1 MVKVSE
7 QDIFLAARRVLA
19 EKGFEKARLADVA
32 RELSITSAA
41 LYKHFSDKDDL
52 FKSVNQSWLDTVD
65 QPLLKNAVRYPEV
78 ERIQALHDWL
88 WELVLRRRKAYQDN
102 HELMNY
108 YENRLAQEGQLIP
121 ARLMDFA
128 KAVET
133 IMAWN
138 TFRRQRGLTIMQTL
152 TYFYHPFFADKWDD
166 SLLQTLFESTWLEL
180 LPIVKQDLTLDGE

>member
-65 QPLLKNAVRYPEV
+65 QPLLKNAIRYPKA
-78 ERIQALHDWL
+78 ERAQALHDWL
-88 WELVLRRRKAYQDN
+88 WELVLRRRKAYQDD